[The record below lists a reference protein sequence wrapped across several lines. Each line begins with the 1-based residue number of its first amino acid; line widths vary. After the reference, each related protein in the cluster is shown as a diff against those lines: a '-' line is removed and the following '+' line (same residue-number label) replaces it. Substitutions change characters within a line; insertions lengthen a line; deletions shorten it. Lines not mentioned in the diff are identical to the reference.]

1 MKIIDISSTAYYN
14 ILLLLFFAD
23 PACQEINTHYG
34 CYVMEPSCQPREAK
48 KENDV
53 AVLYSCLGVFVAVI
67 IVVAIL
73 LYLKWKSKSKCRKG
87 MY

>member
-1 MKIIDISSTAYYN
+1 
-14 ILLLLFFAD
+14 
-23 PACQEINTHYG
+23 
-34 CYVMEPSCQPREAK
+34 MEPSCQPQEAK

-53 AVLYSCLGVFVAVI
+53 AVLYACLGVFVAVI

-87 MY
+87 ILYM

>member
-1 MKIIDISSTAYYN
+1 
-14 ILLLLFFAD
+14 
-23 PACQEINTHYG
+23 
-34 CYVMEPSCQPREAK
+34 MEPSCQPREAK

-53 AVLYSCLGVFVAVI
+53 AVLYACLGVFVAVI

-87 MY
+87 IY